1 MSTSGSANASPL
13 TIHVSYVGAVG
24 RHLAGRGFDPGPLYA
39 AIGLTTHEVEQGQL
53 RVPLRD
59 FFALLDSAAHRAA
72 DPHVGLHIY
81 ERFDFAD
88 LGLLGFALLSS
99 KDVGAA
105 LRVLM
110 RYGTIFQDGD
120 EGQLLIEDDYAH
132 IWYRVKAPDL
142 PLSRHDC
149 DMSTAFPL
157 FFLRKVLDPDWTP
170 VAVQLQHPTPER
182 ALRGEYERVFG
193 CPLSFGAA
201 TNQIT
206 LPRLVLEA
214 PIRSSDKRL
223 FDIIEGN
230 LLLLQEQSRL
240 ENSLARRVEAAIVK
254 ALALGPPRL
263 EQIARTLGMSPSM
276 LQSQLLARSLKFNEL
291 LDKARYDLA
300 TRLLATSAHS
310 LAEITYLLGYSEE
323 SAFIRAFRR
332 WMSCTPNDYRH
343 SARSGVPPHGARGA
357 RQRH

>member
-1 MSTSGSANASPL
+1 MSTSDPLNTHQL
-13 TIHVSYVGAVG
+13 TIHVSYVGVVG
-24 RHLAGRGFDPGPLYA
+24 RYLAGRGCDPLPLYA
-39 AIGLTTHEVEQGQL
+39 GIGLTPEIVEEGQL
-53 RVPLRD
+53 RVPLRN
-59 FFALLDSAAHRAA
+59 FFALLDNAATQAA
-72 DPHVGLHIY
+72 DPHIGLHIY

-110 RYGTIFQDGD
+110 RYGAIFQDGD
-120 EGQLLIEDDYAH
+120 EGQLLIEDHYAH
-132 IWYRVKAPDL
+132 IWYRVKAPEL
-142 PLSRHDC
+142 QLSRHDC
-149 DMSTAFPL
+149 DMSTAFPF
-157 FFLRKVLDPDWTP
+157 FFLRKVLDPAWIP
-170 VAVQLQHPTPER
+170 VAVQLQHPQPEA
-182 ALRGEYERVFG
+182 ALLGEYQRVFG
-193 CPLSFGAA
+193 CPLTFGAA

-206 LPRLVLEA
+206 LPRAILDT

-223 FDIIEGN
+223 FDIIERN

-240 ENSLARRVEAAIVK
+240 ENSLAQRVEAAIVK
-254 ALALGPPRL
+254 NLSMGPPRL
-263 EQIARTLGMSPSM
+263 EQIARALGMSPST

-310 LAEITYLLGYSEE
+310 LPEITYLLGYSEE

-332 WMSCTPNDYRH
+332 WMNCTPNDYRH
-343 SARSGVPPHGARGA
+343 SVRNGVPALGKRSV
-357 RQRH
+357 R

>member
-1 MSTSGSANASPL
+1 MSTSDCLNTHPL
-13 TIHVSYVGAVG
+13 TIHISYVGAVG
-24 RHLAGRGFDPGPLYA
+24 RYLAGRDLDPDPLYA
-39 AIGLTTHEVEQGQL
+39 GIGLTRESVEEGQL
-53 RVPLRD
+53 RVPLGD
-59 FFALLDSAAHRAA
+59 FFSLLDQAAAYAA

-88 LGLLGFALLSS
+88 LGLLGFALLSA

-110 RYGTIFQDGD
+110 RYGAIFQDGD
-120 EGQLLIEDDYAH
+120 EGQLLVEDQYAY

-142 PLSRHDC
+142 ALSRHDC
-149 DMSTAFPL
+149 DMSTAFPF
-157 FFLRKVLDPDWTP
+157 FFLRKALSPAWTP
-170 VAVQLQHPTPER
+170 VAVQLQHPSPKP
-182 ALRGEYERVFG
+182 ALLGEYQRVFG
-193 CPLSFGAA
+193 CPLTFGAA

-206 LPRLVLEA
+206 LPRPVLDT

-223 FDIIEGN
+223 FDIIERN

-240 ENSLARRVEAAIVK
+240 ENSLAQRVEAAIVK
-254 ALALGPPRL
+254 ELSMGPPRL
-263 EQIARTLGMSPSM
+263 EQIARELGMTPGT

-343 SARSGVPPHGARGA
+343 SVRSGVPTRKQRGA
-357 RQRH
+357 R

>member
-1 MSTSGSANASPL
+1 MSMSGLSSTQPL
-13 TIHVSYVGAVG
+13 TIHISYVGAVG
-24 RHLAGRGFDPGPLYA
+24 RHLTGRGFDPRRLYA
-39 AIGLTTHEVEQGQL
+39 AIGLTPEVVEEGQL
-53 RVPLRD
+53 RVPLRE
-59 FFALLDSAAHRAA
+59 FFALLDSAAAYAA
-72 DPHVGLHIY
+72 DPHIGLHIY

-110 RYGTIFQDGD
+110 RYGAIFQDGD
-120 EGQLLIEDDYAH
+120 EGQLLVEDHYAH
-132 IWYRVKAPDL
+132 LWYRVKAPDL

-149 DMSTAFPL
+149 DMSTAFP
-157 FFLRKVLDPDWTP
+157 FYFLRKVLDPAWTP
-170 VAVQLQHPTPER
+170 VLVQLQHPTPDP
-182 ALRGEYERVFG
+182 ALRAEYERVFG

-201 TNQIT
+201 TNQISF
-206 LPRLVLEA
+206 PRQVLEA

-223 FDIIEGN
+223 LDIIERN

-254 ALALGPPRL
+254 TLSLGPPRL
-263 EQIARTLGMSPSM
+263 EQIARALGLLPST
-276 LQSQLLARSLKFNEL
+276 LQSQLEARSLTFSEL
-291 LDKARYDLA
+291 LDKVRYDLA
-300 TRLLATSAHS
+300 TRLLATSSHS

-332 WMSCTPNDYRH
+332 WMSCTPNEYRH
-343 SARSGVPPHGARGA
+343 SVRDGVPAHS
-357 RQRH
+357 RQRAQDRS

>member
-1 MSTSGSANASPL
+1 MNAPLSL

-24 RHLAGRGFDPGPLYA
+24 RYVAGRGLDPQPLYA
-39 AIGLTTHEVEQGQL
+39 GIGLSAEVVDAGQI
-53 RVPLRD
+53 RVPLGH
-59 FFALLDSAAHRAA
+59 FFALLDSAASYAV

-99 KDVGAA
+99 QDVGAA

-110 RYGTIFQDGD
+110 RYGAIFQDGD
-120 EGQLLIEDDYAH
+120 EGQLLIEASYAH
-132 IWYRVKAPDL
+132 IWYRVKAPGL

-157 FFLRKVLDPDWTP
+157 FFLRKVLDPAWTP
-170 VAVQLQHPTPER
+170 VAVQLQHPAPEP
-182 ALRGEYERVFG
+182 ALRGEYERMFG
-193 CPLSFGAA
+193 CPLTFGAA

-206 LPRLVLEA
+206 LPRQVLDA
-214 PIRSSDKRL
+214 PIRSCDKRL
-223 FDIIEGN
+223 FDIIERN

-240 ENSLARRVEAAIVK
+240 ENPLAQRVEAAILK
-254 ALALGPPRL
+254 SLAMGPPRL
-263 EQIARTLGMSPSM
+263 EQIARALGMSPGT
-276 LQSQLLARSLKFNEL
+276 LQGQLLARSLTFNEL
-291 LDKARYDLA
+291 LDKTRYDLA

-343 SARSGVPPHGARGA
+343 SVRSGVPHEVRRGA
-357 RQRH
+357 RRH